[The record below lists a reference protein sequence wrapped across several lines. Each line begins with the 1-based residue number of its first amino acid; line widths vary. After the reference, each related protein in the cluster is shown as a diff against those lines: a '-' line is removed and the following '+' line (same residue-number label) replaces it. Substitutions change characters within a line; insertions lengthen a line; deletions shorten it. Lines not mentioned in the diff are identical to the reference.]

1 MKKMSKN
8 ESRQERKNKKDQIT
22 HTRESRTSTSKIY
35 YWIIGILF
43 VILVLLVLFIFTRSG
58 NDIKL
63 EDTQDQTANIQE
75 ENKVETPSEDQNTA
89 TDVQETEEEDSNETE
104 EADETETT
112 EDDEDS
118 QESENLEVGE
128 SETVANDLPH
138 DTSHATDY
146 SNGSADRI
154 EIKERVMEVTGLGN
168 DLIENWVGNDGPGRV
183 VATVSSRDQTEH
195 YEVYLQYGDGRW
207 NVESYQRL
215 SENPY

>member
-1 MKKMSKN
+1 MSKN
-8 ESRQERKNKKDQIT
+8 ESRQERKNRKDQIT
-22 HTRESRTSTSKIY
+22 NTGESRTSTNKIY

-43 VILVLLVLFIFTRSG
+43 VVLVLLVLFIFTRSG

-104 EADETETT
+104 EVDETETT

-128 SETVANDLPH
+128 SETVTNDLPH

>member
-1 MKKMSKN
+1 MSKN
-8 ESRQERKNKKDQIT
+8 ESRQERKNRKDQIT
-22 HTRESRTSTSKIY
+22 NTRESRTSTNKIY

-43 VILVLLVLFIFTRSG
+43 VVLVLLVLFIFTRSG

-104 EADETETT
+104 EVDETETT

-128 SETVANDLPH
+128 SETVTNDLPH

>member
-8 ESRQERKNKKDQIT
+8 ESRQERKNRKDQIT
-22 HTRESRTSTSKIY
+22 NTGESRTSTNKIY

-43 VILVLLVLFIFTRSG
+43 VVLVLLVLFIFTRSG

-128 SETVANDLPH
+128 SETVVNDLPH

>member
-8 ESRQERKNKKDQIT
+8 ESRQERKNRKDQIT
-22 HTRESRTSTSKIY
+22 NTGESRTSTNKIY

-43 VILVLLVLFIFTRSG
+43 VVLVLLVLFIFTRSG

-104 EADETETT
+104 EVDETETT

-128 SETVANDLPH
+128 SETVTNDLPH

-207 NVESYQRL
+207 NVESYRRL